1 VHNLLIDNSNREV
14 NLKPKMLFANDES
27 FMIEVYR
34 RQFEDLFEVEIAE
47 NGMQAV

>member
-1 VHNLLIDNSNREV
+1 
-14 NLKPKMLFANDES
+14 MLFANDEL

-34 RQFEDLFEVEIAE
+34 RQFEDFFEVEIAE